1 MTSRFDLDVP
11 RPMKAALSAVAL
23 TAWLSDG
30 SSKVRG
36 ANMRNDVLQVR
47 RLNDLAR
54 KTLLGCR
61 VLVTAGIRS
70 LGGVD
75 AILAAVQNFDA
86 FSVDNDPYGEHD
98 FGSFRHGC
106 EVIFWKIDYYD
117 QSLTGGSVDPTDPA
131 ITVRVL
137 TIMLASEY

>member
-1 MTSRFDLDVP
+1 MASNVI
-11 RPMKAALSAVAL
+11 A
-23 TAWLSDG
+23 
-30 SSKVRG
+30 
-36 ANMRNDVLQVR
+36 VR

-75 AILAAVQNFDA
+75 AILAKVQKFDD
-86 FSVDNDPYGEHD
+86 FSEDNDPYGEHD
-98 FGSFRHGC
+98 FGSFRHEC

-117 QSLTGGSVDPTDPA
+117 QSLTGSSVDPTDPA

-137 TIMLASEY
+137 TIILASEY